1 MKRNNFRV
9 VIIMLFVVWALA
21 VFCFKQCTSHKVHNS
36 GRHYIE
42 YVSHGI
48 TNKMYFYSETNP
60 YIGKL
65 EERNGKYVLTVM
77 DTVTSKEY
85 ILMTDDRIRINGGDI
100 KIKEYGETYD

>member
-1 MKRNNFRV
+1 M
-9 VIIMLFVVWALA
+9 IFVVLALI
-21 VFCFKQCTSHKVHNS
+21 VFCLEQCTIHKVHKS
-36 GRHYIE
+36 RRHYIE

-48 TNKMYFYSETNP
+48 TNKMYFYSENNP

-65 EERNGKYVLTVM
+65 EERNGKYVLSVM

-100 KIKEYGETYD
+100 KFKENGEIYD